1 MNKYLKCIKS
11 CEHKNSRN
19 SRKFDRDFIEKI
31 ASTNCREQ
39 AYQKKV
45 ASTNTLGKRKW
56 SVPRYVV
63 ATTFLAIFQYK
74 TAICMTMVEGEGIVG
89 LSYNYTDMSREV
101 SPFHFQALIII

>member
-1 MNKYLKCIKS
+1 M
-11 CEHKNSRN
+11 
-19 SRKFDRDFIEKI
+19 
-31 ASTNCREQ
+31 
-39 AYQKKV
+39 
-45 ASTNTLGKRKW
+45 W

-89 LSYNYTDMSREV
+89 LSYNYRDNMSTEV